1 MTTTNLSPVAVW
13 LARAGRHG
21 VDEATAL
28 NEGRAIIGFS
38 EIPDLSTASSE
49 TDISDLVRRTYTA
62 SSENRIRNL
71 ASQLIAFVLRMKVG
85 DIVALPLKTVS
96 GTIALGRVS
105 GPYSFHEIDGVMRH
119 TRPVEWIRP
128 DVPRSA
134 FQQDLLYSLGAFMTV
149 CRIQRNGAE
158 TRISAILDRYPD
170 PGFTEAITEIS
181 QDEVT
186 EVSVPSDV
194 AEIAHDQVVARIQ
207 SQFQGHDLA
216 RLVEAVLRAEGY
228 QTSLSP
234 PGPDGGVDI
243 LAGRGSLGLD
253 EGGLCVQVKAT
264 DSSADVNIFRALQG
278 TMQTFKADKGLL
290 VSWNGFTRQVKQE
303 ARQSHFQVR
312 LWAASDLVQA
322 IYRVYDKLGEEIQ
335 AELPLKRIWALV
347 TDDRDSNG

>member
-170 PGFTEAITEIS
+170 PGFTGAITDIS

-194 AEIAHDQVVARIQ
+194 AEIAHDQVGARIQ

-228 QTSLSP
+228 HTSLSP

-264 DSSADVNIFRALQG
+264 DSSSDVNIFRALQG

-303 ARQSHFQVR
+303 ARQNHFQVR

-322 IYRVYDKLGEEIQ
+322 IYRVYDKL
-335 AELPLKRIWALV
+335 
-347 TDDRDSNG
+347 